1 MPLLGSDWG
10 RAYMA
15 TVMVQHVRTTI
26 RYDGPA
32 LGGHEMDVRDLAP
45 ALLALADI
53 VQFANKKFNGEQA
66 DMRVLVNADVEQ
78 KCFMLDLSL
87 VQSFVEQAKTFF
99 GQEDVKTAKEIAE
112 WIGIVAGTSIGL
124 FQFLRVVRRRSEAG
138 TKFEV
143 TQEAGSTTV
152 TITGDGNTLVLPVQ
166 TYQLAQEKYVVD
178 RAKEVLR
185 PLEKP
190 GYATLSFIE
199 QEREVFTVTDE
210 EAAEII
216 ATPVGELDPLPQE
229 SVSLIR
235 GAVRIKSA
243 QYEGSAKWSFL
254 WNGRAIDA
262 EMTERAASWVEDFQE
277 NRVSAPPNTVLEV
290 SMTETVKLDEQGLAI
305 GKPTYVVTEVH
316 TATPPAEQ
324 TRLDV

>member
-1 MPLLGSDWG
+1 
-10 RAYMA
+10 MA
-15 TVMVQHVRTTI
+15 TDMAQHVRTTI

-53 VQFANKKFNGEQA
+53 VQFANRKFNGQQA

-87 VQSFVEQAKTFF
+87 VQSLLDQAKGFF
-99 GQEDVKTAKEIAE
+99 GQDDVKTAKDIAD
-112 WIGIVAGTSIGL
+112 WIGIVGGTSIGL
-124 FQFLRVVRRRSEAG
+124 FQFLRLIRRRGEG
-138 TKFEV
+138 GVRFDII
-143 TQEAGSTTV
+143 QESGSTTV
-152 TITGDGNTLVLPVQ
+152 TITGDGNTVVVPVQ

-178 RAKEVLR
+178 RAKEVMR

-190 GYATLSFIE
+190 GYETLSFV
-199 QEREVFTVTDE
+199 ERGEEIFKVNNQ

-216 ATPVGELDPLPQE
+216 ATPAGELDRLPQE
-229 SVSLIR
+229 SVSHIR

-243 QYEGSAKWSFL
+243 QYEGTSKWSFL

-262 EMTERAASWVEDFQE
+262 EMKAKAASWVQDFQE
-277 NRVSAPPNTVLEV
+277 NRISAPPNTVLEV

-305 GKPTYVVTEVH
+305 GKAVYVVTEVH
-316 TATPPAEQ
+316 SVTPPPQ
-324 TRLDV
+324 QSQLDV